1 MKIGDL
7 VKWESS
13 GGEVELGIVLELDE
27 PNAFDPVDRVLVYF
41 INDNDNSLISTD
53 ELEVLCK

>member
-1 MKIGDL
+1 MQVGDS
-7 VKWESS
+7 VKCESS
-13 GGEVELGIVLELDE
+13 DGEVELGIVLELDE

>member
-1 MKIGDL
+1 MQVGDL

-13 GGEVELGIVLELDE
+13 DGEVELGIVLELDE

>member
-1 MKIGDL
+1 MQVGDL

-13 GGEVELGIVLELDE
+13 DGEVELGIVLELDE

-53 ELEVLCK
+53 DLEVLCK